1 MVVEIVD
8 SGVASVITM
17 WEFIKQIDKQ
27 LSTYN
32 AKEHH
37 FWIDGLYVS
46 DIFLTSKTK
55 DLLKNNIFSQNLDYC
70 TDTDIVPVLTEI
82 L

>member
-37 FWIDGLYVS
+37 FWIDGVFVS
-46 DIFLTSKTK
+46 DMFLSSKTK
-55 DLLKNNIFSQNLDYC
+55 DNMYVTKQFI
-70 TDTDIVPVLTEI
+70 LTESG
-82 L
+82 LLY

>member
-37 FWIDGLYVS
+37 FWIDGWYVS
-46 DIFLTSKTK
+46 DIFQTSKTK
-55 DLLKNNIFSQNLDYC
+55 DLLKNNMFSQNLDYC

>member
-37 FWIDGLYVS
+37 FWIDGVYVS

-55 DLLKNNIFSQNLDYC
+55 DLLKNNMFSQNLDYC

>member
-37 FWIDGLYVS
+37 FWIDGVYVS

>member
-27 LSTYN
+27 LSTYY

-37 FWIDGLYVS
+37 FWIDGVYVS
-46 DIFLTSKTK
+46 DIFQTSKTK
-55 DLLKNNIFSQNLDYC
+55 DLLKTIYSHRIL
-70 TDTDIVPVLTEI
+70 TVVLI
-82 L
+82 LFQF